1 MCRQT
6 GACWQLTAG
15 SDKGEGVRGGGGG
28 KEGEGRREKREG
40 RGGGGGGKAR
50 EGGKGVYV

>member
-15 SDKGEGVRGGGGG
+15 SDKGEGVKGGGGG
-28 KEGEGRREKREG
+28 EKGEER